1 MSRSLKIRREYIDE
15 IKLALK
21 KNGYATQKALA
32 KELNFALATVSNF
45 LTGKPIDFAN
55 FVQICDKICLNWQNI
70 AALEE
75 KIIVNDEKVGLDAT
89 KTKPKQDWGEAADVA
104 FFCGR
109 KEELGE
115 LEELILSKNKYQLLM
130 LVGMGGIGKTSLAFK
145 LARKIQNEFDVVVW
159 RSLRNAP
166 NINDTLDNL
175 WQFLNLKEDD
185 HTNNSLDR
193 KILKTIEILRN
204 SRCLLVFDNIESILE
219 KGTLGG
225 SYRQGYEGY
234 GQLFRCL
241 ATIGHRS
248 FIILTSR
255 EIPVGLSALAGEN
268 LTVRSF
274 PLKGLPLA
282 EIRHIFNLKGT
293 FSGDDTNW
301 QILWQKYSG
310 NPLALKIVAAGI
322 QELFDSNIDRYIHF
336 LKQKNFFFN
345 ELDRLFKQ
353 QLERLSTAEK
363 EIIYWLALVR
373 KPIELQELQNNI
385 LSPETKRKLPEIFRS
400 LLKRSLIEKTGE
412 GFTQQT
418 MVMEYITD
426 RLIEKIAQELVIEKI
441 DILNFLPLVKTNNL
455 SFSKDTRVQL
465 IIARV
470 SQEIIATFGSK
481 QKSVEKLQNLLF
493 TTQIDLGTGYARD
506 NLLSL
511 LDCLQTEQHDRAEDL

>member
-1 MSRSLKIRREYIDE
+1 MSRSLKIRREYIEE

-21 KNGYATQKALA
+21 QNGYVTQKALA

-45 LTGKPIDFAN
+45 VTGKPVDFAT
-55 FVQICDKICLNWQNI
+55 FVQICDKIQINWQKI
-70 AALEE
+70 ADLEE
-75 KIIVNDEKVGLDAT
+75 KTASVDDRGKLEAT
-89 KTKPKQDWGEAADVA
+89 ETKAKQDWGEAADVA

-115 LEELILSKNKYQLLM
+115 LEQLILSDKKCQLLL
-130 LVGMGGIGKTSLAFK
+130 LVGIGGIGKTSLAFK
-145 LARKIQNEFDVVVW
+145 LANKIQNRFDFLVW

-166 NINDTLDNL
+166 TIDDTLDNL
-175 WQFLNLKEDD
+175 LQFFNAKE
-185 HTNNSLDR
+185 NNHATESLDK
-193 KILKTIEILRN
+193 KILETIEILRN
-204 SRCLLVFDNIESILE
+204 YRCLLVFDNVESILE
-219 KGTLGG
+219 KGTLEG

-248 FIILTSR
+248 CVILTSR

-282 EIRHIFNLKGT
+282 EIRHIFNLKGP
-293 FSGDDTNW
+293 FSGDEANW

-322 QELFDSNIDRYIHF
+322 QDLFDSNIDKYIQF
-336 LKQKNFFFN
+336 LKQENFFFN
-345 ELDRLFKQ
+345 ELERLFKQ
-353 QLERLSTAEK
+353 QLERLSIAEK
-363 EIIYWLALVR
+363 EVIYWLALVR
-373 KPIELQELQNNI
+373 KPIELQELQKNI

-418 MVMEYITD
+418 VVMEYITD
-426 RLIEKIAQELVIEKI
+426 RLIEKICRELVTEKI
-441 DILNFLPLVKTNNL
+441 DILSFLPLITNKKL
-455 SFSKDTRVQL
+455 SLSKDARGEL
-465 IIARV
+465 IIERV
-470 SQEIIATFGSK
+470 SQRIIATFGSK
-481 QKSVEKLQNLLF
+481 QKLLERLQNLLV
-493 TTQIDLGTGYARD
+493 TMQIDLETGYARD
-506 NLLSL
+506 NLLGL
-511 LDCLQTEQHDRAEDL
+511 LDCLQTEQRDRADDL